1 MKQTVVVHICDNP
14 SCKAEFVATKSNVI
28 EGVTIPRVVAQT
40 ARSKSERRNLY
51 ACSPVCAGEAV
62 QAALGVKVAAA

>member
-1 MKQTVVVHICDNP
+1 MKKTVVVHICDNP
-14 SCKAEFVATKSNVI
+14 ACKAEYVATSNVI

-62 QAALGVKVAAA
+62 QAALGVKVAPA